1 MGIRCLELVC
11 IAVDMKIVFLLGCC
25 SRVWIQIHAWHAH
38 MRLSIHMQDNAYPLR
53 IDGLSAIPDGPFA
66 GHR

>member
-1 MGIRCLELVC
+1 MGIWDVALAYGYKR
-11 IAVDMKIVFLLGCC
+11 A
-25 SRVWIQIHAWHAH
+25 QIHAWHAR
-38 MRLSIHMQDNAYPLR
+38 MRLSTHMQDNAYPLR